1 MEKLTE
7 KEIVEKIKNP
17 DISFLYDVKQYIQNV
32 DKIKELDET
41 YEKEKKLTDI
51 LDGELKKYRT
61 ETRQI
66 TANLKE
72 IFDKYFILEENIK
85 SVYVGNGSYIYGHRD
100 PDDYDLIADD
110 KLFMGDHCLAKN
122 RELHSTV
129 IREICIE
136 HFHKIIEIATK
147 TKAEMEEAKQQY
159 DEFIQNAD
167 VADYNNFAKQLE
179 EVKQQKGF
187 GAKIKAK
194 RIESEMERLCVKHHI
209 VQQYVDLIKYFDI
222 DLYNGLA
229 EVIPQMEEQY
239 SVYDK
244 INIQYKT
251 KEKEFSDSLKYTHD
265 SWYEESET
273 IKKQK
278 RECEKIVQ
286 NFEERAEDFK
296 LTQIF
301 AENND
306 DFKDSRKPLP
316 MIYEEQ
322 VDKVFLKDLK
332 NNLKSYNQA
341 YQIAK
346 AESKDFNTLPD
357 KEKMEYYEV
366 AKKVVAI
373 NDKYQINNE
382 DEER

>member
-51 LDGELKKYRT
+51 LGGELKKYRT